1 MNILHLNHIPKIPY
15 NGSGLLNQQFHAEP
29 IIRKGGIVGGRVSST
44 NLILG
49 LSNRSSAVKSGNQVP
64 QIQSSSILDDLKHA
78 APILRKGSG
87 IDNKRNNVRIVF

>member
-29 IIRKGGIVGGRVSST
+29 IVRKGGIVGGRVSST

-49 LSNRSSAVKSGNQVP
+49 L
-64 QIQSSSILDDLKHA
+64 
-78 APILRKGSG
+78 
-87 IDNKRNNVRIVF
+87 